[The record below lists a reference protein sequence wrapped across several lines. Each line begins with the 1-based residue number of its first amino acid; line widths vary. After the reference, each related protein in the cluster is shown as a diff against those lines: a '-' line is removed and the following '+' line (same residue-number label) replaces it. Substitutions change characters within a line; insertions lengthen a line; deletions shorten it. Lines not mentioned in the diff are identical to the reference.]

1 MARQFD
7 NPPVFDGLSPTI
19 SAHRVYM
26 PVSEWGE
33 YGSQMYEILGRELQK
48 VVSGE
53 RNVDI
58 AVQVMDYEVEQI
70 LKKK

>member
-1 MARQFD
+1 
-7 NPPVFDGLSPTI
+7 
-19 SAHRVYM
+19 M